1 MPARHIWQQLLHT
14 GKPSTAELVALGMEP
29 IPFIQRNTYAGWI
42 DPEEPPPTTWLD
54 NFAAGVVA
62 PYGWIVV
69 DHEHWLQD
77 TQANR
82 LASADKFVT
91 FYEGM
96 KSRRPEISIGF
107 YSYVPKRD
115 FFRARTL
122 PGHADY
128 IAWQTENNDMAAMA
142 AVVDGFFPSIYH
154 FYNVAV
160 NGVDAN
166 LGVEDYYRENIRECK
181 RMRDTYGATDRPI
194 YPYIWW
200 RAHSHEGFLD
210 MAAWEPMVE
219 IALAQADGCI
229 LWGGFQ
235 EDWDPTQEWWPAF
248 LARLPQLA
256 VAGRSVRPTSA
267 AGRWD
272 G

>member
-14 GKPSTAELVALGMEP
+14 GKPTTAELLTMGLEP
-29 IPFIQRNTYAGWI
+29 IPFVQRNTHAGWT
-42 DPEEPPPTTWLD
+42 DPDELPDEAWLD
-54 NFAAGVVA
+54 NFAEDTVA
-62 PYGWIVV
+62 PYGWIAV
-69 DHEHWLQD
+69 DHENWLQD

-82 LASADKFVT
+82 LASADKFVD
-91 FYEGM
+91 FYNGM
-96 KSRRPEISIGF
+96 KSRRPDINIAF

-128 IAWQTENNDMAAMA
+128 IAWQAENDDMAAMA
-142 AVVDGFFPSIYH
+142 AVVDGFLPSIYH
-154 FYNVAV
+154 FYNVEV

-166 LGVEDYYRENIRECK
+166 LGVVDYYQENIRECK
-181 RMRDTYGATDRPI
+181 RMRDTYGDSNRPI

-200 RAHSHEGFLD
+200 RAHSHEGLLD

-235 EDWDPTQEWWPAF
+235 EQWDPTQEWWQAF
-248 LARLPQLA
+248 LDRLPQLVTAGSA
-256 VAGRSVRPTSA
+256 VRIAGA
-267 AGRWD
+267 AGQW
-272 G
+272 GG